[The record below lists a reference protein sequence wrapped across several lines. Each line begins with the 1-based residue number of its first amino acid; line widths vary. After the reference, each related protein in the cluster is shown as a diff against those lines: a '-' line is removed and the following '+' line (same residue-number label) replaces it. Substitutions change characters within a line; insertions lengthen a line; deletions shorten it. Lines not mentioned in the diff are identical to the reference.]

1 MRSLSTSH
9 LLKTPN
15 YPDIVSTHAIP
26 TRAYIQPKM
35 LMLARVRPSPQ
46 GSFSLA
52 VAACGQYLEKQ
63 LPMEM
68 NDLLQ
73 SLNDIFCVVSL
84 SPADMDGWQWVLDGI
99 FTVKHMSDIVDSA
112 T

>member
-1 MRSLSTSH
+1 MERVHKSQKFLTKGGLIDDMSSG
-9 LLKTPN
+9 LK
-15 YPDIVSTHAIP
+15 DDVWDSIVSAGAAIDWLGITHI
-26 TRAYIQPKM
+26 
-35 LMLARVRPSPQ
+35 LW
-46 GSFSLA
+46 
-52 VAACGQYLEKQ
+52 QYLEKQ